1 MPLPDSNASRPTD
14 VPLDGSLWPASI
26 RWFELTLPSLSQNLA
41 LDEVLLSDVD
51 EEASQAVL
59 RFWEVPGYCVVLG
72 RSNRSETEV
81 DLETCRAD
89 GVPVIRRSS
98 GGGAVVLGPG
108 CLAFSLAL
116 PLTDAQRA
124 LGVGALTRE
133 LMNRMALALRPV
145 TPEVIAC
152 GTSDLARD
160 GRKFSGNAQRW
171 LSNTFLHHGTILYQ
185 FDLPRIGRYL
195 RQPSRQPDYRSGRGH
210 EAFVMNLDASRSSLI
225 ELLSDA
231 WHATPAECDPLAVD
245 RARQLSDSKYSSADW
260 SILL

>member
-1 MPLPDSNASRPTD
+1 MPLPDSNAARPID
-14 VPLDGSLWPASI
+14 VPLDDSLWPASI
-26 RWFELTLPSLSQNLA
+26 RWFDVSLPTISQNLA
-41 LDEVLLSDVD
+41 LDEVMLTDV
-51 EEASQAVL
+51 EEDASQAAL
-59 RFWEVPGYCVVLG
+59 RFWEVPSYCVVIG
-72 RSNRSETEV
+72 RSNRAEAEV
-81 DLETCRAD
+81 DLETCRVD

-116 PLTDAQRA
+116 PLTETQRA
-124 LGVGALTRE
+124 LGVASLTQE
-133 LMNRMALALRPV
+133 LMNRMALALSPV
-145 TPEVIAC
+145 TPGVIAC
-152 GTSDLARD
+152 GTSDLAAT

-171 LSNTFLHHGTILYQ
+171 LSKAFLHHGTILYR

-210 EAFVMNLDASRSSLI
+210 DAFVMNVEASRDSLI
-225 ELLSDA
+225 ELIADA
-231 WHATPAECDPLAVD
+231 WLATPAESDPLAVD

>member
-1 MPLPDSNASRPTD
+1 MAHQISSDSSATGALSGD
-14 VPLDGSLWPASI
+14 SLWPASLG
-26 RWFELTLPSLSQNLA
+26 WFDLTLPSLAQNLA

-51 EEASQAVL
+51 EDSSRAVL
-59 RFWEVPGYCVVLG
+59 RFWEVPNYGVVLG
-72 RSNRSETEV
+72 RSNRAETEV
-81 DLETCRAD
+81 DLEACRAN

-116 PLTDAQRA
+116 PLTETQR
-124 LGVGALTRE
+124 LRGVAALTRE
-133 LMNRMALALRPV
+133 LMNRMALALTPV
-145 TPEVIAC
+145 SPGVIAC
-152 GTSDLARD
+152 GTSDLAAAD
-160 GRKFSGNAQRW
+160 RKFSGNAQRW
-171 LSNTFLHHGTILYQ
+171 LSKSFLHHGTILYR

-210 EAFVMNLDASRSSLI
+210 DEFVMNVDASRDSLI
-225 ELLSDA
+225 GRVAEA

-245 RARQLSDSKYSSADW
+245 RARQLAESKYSGADW